1 MIVMG
6 DYELRDGE
14 EWLVTDETV
23 AITFFLVGIIL
34 LGSFIGSL
42 IMLWIRAV
50 SISQSMYWILLISL
64 YLLSCVL
71 FLRYLVRI
79 VID

>member
-1 MIVMG
+1 MG